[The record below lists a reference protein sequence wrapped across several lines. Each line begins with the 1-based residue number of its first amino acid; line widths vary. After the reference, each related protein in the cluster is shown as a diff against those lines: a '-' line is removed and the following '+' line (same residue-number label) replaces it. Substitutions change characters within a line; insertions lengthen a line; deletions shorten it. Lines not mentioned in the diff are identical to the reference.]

1 MYALCPL
8 LPSRWAPPPTLIP
21 SLSVSIVAR
30 VAATEDDPE
39 ASPETRLLA
48 QQQLEWMS
56 DLDNQ
61 EPKIV
66 ESALGEVAVEV
77 YTRPSRPGS
86 VPRLQGPF
94 DFDLNPED
102 EQDDEVELK
111 DIYVIGEKADIGDLM
126 MGEEEELELSDDE
139 KGLSL
144 TTVCL
149 LSTSGQ
155 VKVCLDI
162 DGVEARWLPPRS
174 KSRSRSFT
182 APPEPPA
189 LLIFQTFDTLK
200 PAEVTTDSWPT
211 FSEDVTSRYSFYI
224 THPAGI
230 TFVSLAPWVFQLESE
245 LQGDLQAGSEFR
257 IDLLAKGK
265 GSERERI
272 YTQARGQ
279 SALAAATSINDPD
292 VGHFILSA
300 THNDPVAV
308 FFDTPELDI
317 APKEPSPALPEQVEQ
332 SEPEVGWEPRPLFHP
347 SEALDRWSAMPTW
360 IDHLKTGR
368 RRPLFQQEV
377 RLSMATLEVFTE
389 GHKVICNEVSELN
402 DAVAEL
408 FRKCEALQGEL
419 REQIVKANIVK
430 ERINTITGEDSAD
443 DDEPVS
449 EDMLIRNRI
458 RAASERQKELASR
471 MEKIK
476 RRLGRATSREL
487 SDKEKAW
494 SDEVRALES
503 SILGSETDQ
512 NKTTP
517 SPATP
522 RAKQPWKRF
531 DEIKSL
537 RDALFAQ
544 AEQLQKTGEGR
555 GAATDEGGRPAS
567 PVPGIKIPAEI
578 RKAKMAQVI
587 GLLDR
592 ETALVD
598 AVKARIERLSLG

>member
-1 MYALCPL
+1 
-8 LPSRWAPPPTLIP
+8 
-21 SLSVSIVAR
+21 
-30 VAATEDDPE
+30 
-39 ASPETRLLA
+39 
-48 QQQLEWMS
+48 
-56 DLDNQ
+56 
-61 EPKIV
+61 
-66 ESALGEVAVEV
+66 
-77 YTRPSRPGS
+77 
-86 VPRLQGPF
+86 
-94 DFDLNPED
+94 
-102 EQDDEVELK
+102 
-111 DIYVIGEKADIGDLM
+111 
-126 MGEEEELELSDDE
+126 
-139 KGLSL
+139 
-144 TTVCL
+144 
-149 LSTSGQ
+149 
-155 VKVCLDI
+155 
-162 DGVEARWLPPRS
+162 
-174 KSRSRSFT
+174 
-182 APPEPPA
+182 
-189 LLIFQTFDTLK
+189 
-200 PAEVTTDSWPT
+200 
-211 FSEDVTSRYSFYI
+211 
-224 THPAGI
+224 
-230 TFVSLAPWVFQLESE
+230 
-245 LQGDLQAGSEFR
+245 
-257 IDLLAKGK
+257 
-265 GSERERI
+265 
-272 YTQARGQ
+272 
-279 SALAAATSINDPD
+279 
-292 VGHFILSA
+292 
-300 THNDPVAV
+300 
-308 FFDTPELDI
+308 
-317 APKEPSPALPEQVEQ
+317 
-332 SEPEVGWEPRPLFHP
+332 
-347 SEALDRWSAMPTW
+347 
-360 IDHLKTGR
+360 
-368 RRPLFQQEV
+368 
-377 RLSMATLEVFTE
+377 MATLEVFTE